1 MANIEE
7 PRDLIT
13 VALHFGAVIDL
24 YVEAMLFLS
33 VIPAFVALGFVDE
46 RISRF
51 GLSFYILFSSLAI
64 FAMGEPISAI
74 LYLVGFGVVVTIM
87 IAYLEG
93 KWKTVSHGYVDT
105 RFKTKL
111 ALIIIVLT
119 AAFLVSRQ
127 LAYAVSLSIVSIGLL
142 SIDRKNPL
150 RSIVGLVVV
159 EAAIFV
165 ILAELGL
172 FAASIALL
180 LSLLAIAGNL
190 IFACLFL
197 SAENVLLRNSRDVN
211 KERVI
216 GGSSYDTEPE

>member
-1 MANIEE
+1 MLFSRDRAFQSILANIEE

-13 VALHFGAVIDL
+13 VALYFGSVIDL

-33 VIPAFVALGFVDE
+33 VIPAFVALGFMNG

-64 FAMGEPISAI
+64 FAMDEPISAI
-74 LYLVGFGVVVTIM
+74 VYLVGFGVVVTIM

-93 KWKTVSHGYVDT
+93 KWKTLSHGYMDT

-111 ALIIIVLT
+111 ALIVIVLT
-119 AAFLVSRQ
+119 AAFLGSRQ
-127 LAYAVSLSIVSIGLL
+127 LAYAVSLSVVSIGLL
-142 SIDRKNPL
+142 SIDRRKPP

-172 FAASIALL
+172 FTPSIALL
-180 LSLLAIAGNL
+180 LSLIAIAGDL
-190 IFACLFL
+190 IFARLFL
-197 SAENVLLRNSRDVN
+197 SAEKSLVEKFS
-211 KERVI
+211 
-216 GGSSYDTEPE
+216 

>member
-1 MANIEE
+1 MHFARDRAFQSPLANIEE

-13 VALHFGAVIDL
+13 AALHFGAVINL

-33 VIPAFVALGFVDE
+33 VIPAFVALGFMDV

-51 GLSFYILFSSLAI
+51 GLSFYLLFSSLAI

-74 LYLVGFGVVVTIM
+74 VYLVGLGVVVTIL

-93 KWKTVSHGYVDT
+93 ERKTLSHGYMDAS
-105 RFKTKL
+105 FKTKL
-111 ALIIIVLT
+111 ALMIIVLT
-119 AAFLVSRQ
+119 VAFLVSTQ

-172 FAASIALL
+172 FTALIALL
-180 LSLLAIAGNL
+180 LSSLVIVGNL
-190 IFACLFL
+190 IFARLFCPPKM
-197 SAENVLLRNSRDVN
+197 SC
-211 KERVI
+211 
-216 GGSSYDTEPE
+216 